1 MQLYSGPSD
10 HQAWYSVETSQAFH
24 EIKLPVEE
32 RLMTAEQRR
41 AYRALLDLSEQ
52 YGTHVR
58 RPQPTVQAG
67 GPVLLV
73 AGITIVKGVQ

>member
-1 MQLYSGPSD
+1 MQPYSDSSD
-10 HQAWYSVETSQAFH
+10 HHTWYSVETSQAFH

-41 AYRALLDLSEQ
+41 AYRALLVLSEQ

-58 RPQPTVQAG
+58 QSPYRNR
-67 GPVLLV
+67 
-73 AGITIVKGVQ
+73 

>member
-1 MQLYSGPSD
+1 MHLYSSPSD
-10 HQAWYSVETSQAFH
+10 HHAWYSIETSQAFH
-24 EIKLPVEE
+24 ETKLPVEE

-58 RPQPTVQAG
+58 QSPHRNR
-67 GPVLLV
+67 
-73 AGITIVKGVQ
+73 